1 MSVERGA
8 RRGEAR
14 SGSPD
19 GLGTA
24 YRVLNALNASL
35 PTDRYESNG
44 RAGAAA
50 LRLRT
55 TDVTAVNALHARTE
69 HVGAGTRASLQGTR
83 AMTH

>member
-1 MSVERGA
+1 MSIERA
-8 RRGEAR
+8 APGEVNRA

-19 GLGTA
+19 GLGTT

-35 PTDRYESNG
+35 PTDRYESNE

-50 LRLRT
+50 PPS
-55 TDVTAVNALHARTE
+55 TDVTAVNAVHARTE

-83 AMTH
+83 AMTR